1 MDGLQLLWLP
11 IDVTLAGIKIVL
23 ILLPLNASVSMVLT
37 ESGTVSEVTDLQF
50 AKAPAPMVAVL
61 VAIFA
66 PNFPSGQR
74 INLVIALLYRH
85 PSLDAYVPFPDATL
99 MDASLL
105 QPVNTLLPML
115 ETPAGIVIPVKE
127 VQS

>member
-23 ILLPLNASVSMVLT
+23 ILLPLNASVSIVLA

-66 PNFPSGQR
+66 PDFPSGQR

>member
-50 AKAPAPMVAVL
+50 AKAPAPMVTV
-61 VAIFA
+61 
-66 PNFPSGQR
+66 
-74 INLVIALLYRH
+74 
-85 PSLDAYVPFPDATL
+85 LDAYVPFPDAAL

-115 ETPAGIVIPVKE
+115 ETPAGIVIPVKD

>member
-23 ILLPLNASVSMVLT
+23 ILLPLNASVSIVLT
-37 ESGTVSEVTDLQF
+37 ESGTVSEVTDVQF
-50 AKAPAPMVAVL
+50 AKAPAPMVTVL

-66 PNFPSGQR
+66 PDFPSGQR

-85 PSLDAYVPFPDATL
+85 PSLDAYVPFPDAAL

-115 ETPAGIVIPVKE
+115 ETPAGIVIPVKD

>member
-66 PNFPSGQR
+66 PDFPSGQR

>member
-1 MDGLQLLWLP
+1 
-11 IDVTLAGIKIVL
+11 
-23 ILLPLNASVSMVLT
+23 MVLT

-66 PNFPSGQR
+66 PDFPSGQR

-115 ETPAGIVIPVKE
+115 ETPDGIVIPVKE

>member
-23 ILLPLNASVSMVLT
+23 ILLPLNASVSIVLT

-66 PNFPSGQR
+66 PDFPSGQR

>member
-23 ILLPLNASVSMVLT
+23 MLLPLNASVSMVLT

-50 AKAPAPMVAVL
+50 AKEPAPMVTVL

-66 PNFPSGQR
+66 PDFPSGQR

>member
-50 AKAPAPMVAVL
+50 AKAPAPMVTVL

-66 PNFPSGQR
+66 PDFHSGQR
-74 INLVIALLYRH
+74 INLVIALL
-85 PSLDAYVPFPDATL
+85 
-99 MDASLL
+99 
-105 QPVNTLLPML
+105 
-115 ETPAGIVIPVKE
+115 
-127 VQS
+127 

>member
-66 PNFPSGQR
+66 PNYPSGQR